1 MSGEAISPR
10 QILDYLSLGE
20 KLKCATRHCFTTSG
34 RQESVAE
41 HSFQLGLLCMLLW
54 DSCPGVEMERVL
66 QMCILHDMGEAFT
79 GDIPAFEK
87 GADHRER
94 EAALLSAW
102 VESLPEPQR
111 SGFRELYEEMDAL
124 ETQEAKIYKAMDRLE
139 AIIQHNEAP
148 LESWLPLE
156 YALQFT
162 YGKKDLEFSPY
173 FQALRREIDEIS
185 REKIRSGGGEIP
197 PEGRA

>member
-1 MSGEAISPR
+1 MEAKAF
-10 QILDYLSLGE
+10 LEAMAAAE
-20 KLKCATRHCFTTSG
+20 KLKSCTRHSWTAAG
-34 RQESVAE
+34 RQESVAD
-41 HSFQLGLLCMLLW
+41 HSWRLCFMCLLAEDTFPDADMN
-54 DSCPGVEMERVL
+54 RVL
-66 QMCILHDMGEAFT
+66 RMCVLHDMGEAFT

-94 EAALLSAW
+94 EAALRSAW

-173 FQALRREIDEIS
+173 FQMLRREIDEIS

-197 PEGRA
+197 SEGRA